1 MESHF
6 PQMEQHASRHAR
18 ELVVD
23 DVHRLIDDAEMLL
36 KATAHDVS
44 DKVQQARQRV
54 IDAVNEA
61 KASCAALTHKADS
74 KVRQHP
80 YTAISVALAA
90 GFAIGYLY
98 DNRRRPA

>member
-6 PQMEQHASRHAR
+6 PHMQQDASRHAR

-44 DKVQQARQRV
+44 DKVQHARQRM

-61 KASCAALTHKADS
+61 RASCAAVTRRADS
-74 KVRQHP
+74 TVRSHP
-80 YTAISVALAA
+80 YQAIGIALAA

-98 DNRRRPA
+98 DNRRRPV